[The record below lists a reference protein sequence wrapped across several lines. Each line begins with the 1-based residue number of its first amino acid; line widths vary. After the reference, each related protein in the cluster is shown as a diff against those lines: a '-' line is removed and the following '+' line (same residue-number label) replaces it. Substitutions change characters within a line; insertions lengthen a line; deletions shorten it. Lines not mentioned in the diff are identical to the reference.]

1 MNYEATRAKYVAAA
15 RKHCDNWKATP
26 SDHIIDV
33 IVSVM
38 LTRDKIL
45 PGGSFVQS
53 IIDNDLS
60 SAVSRADSDCINHL
74 KLIVLAKSQAYIDA
88 N

>member
-1 MNYEATRAKYVAAA
+1 MNYEETRAKYVAAA
-15 RKHCDNWKATP
+15 KKHCDNWRENP

-38 LTRDKIL
+38 MTRDNVL
-45 PGGSFVQS
+45 SGGSFVQS
-53 IIDNDLS
+53 VVDNDLHN
-60 SAVSRADSDCINHL
+60 AVSRADSDCINHL
-74 KLIVLAKSQAYIDA
+74 KLIVLAKSQSYIDV